1 MDATTITQEQIEEYL
16 ETLDYSPK
24 YLKDIKLI
32 LKMSFDIVVKEKL
45 RPDNPAEKIVIAK
58 NKKSLGIEIEHLEQ
72 DRQEIWLDIFEK
84 DKRQWVYLFE
94 SILLTR
100 CSS

>member
-32 LKMSFDIVVKEKL
+32 LKMSLDIVVKEKL
-45 RPDNPAEKIVIAK
+45 RPDNPAEKLSFQKPK
-58 NKKSLGIEIEHLEQ
+58 N
-72 DRQEIWLDIFEK
+72 R
-84 DKRQWVYLFE
+84 
-94 SILLTR
+94 
-100 CSS
+100 